1 MRLFVVGL
9 VTYARN
15 DDDHQFRASDGTN
28 LNTPFITDSM
38 WRREKCM
45 SDVCKHV
52 LTFMTNAFCLFY
64 TVPYTLNK
72 NATIFCGCPF

>member
-1 MRLFVVGL
+1 MIINFE
-9 VTYARN
+9 
-15 DDDHQFRASDGTN
+15 HQMEQILTHHSSQIQCG
-28 LNTPFITDSM
+28 
-38 WRREKCM
+38 EKCM

>member
-1 MRLFVVGL
+1 
-9 VTYARN
+9 
-15 DDDHQFRASDGTN
+15 
-28 LNTPFITDSM
+28 
-38 WRREKCM
+38 M